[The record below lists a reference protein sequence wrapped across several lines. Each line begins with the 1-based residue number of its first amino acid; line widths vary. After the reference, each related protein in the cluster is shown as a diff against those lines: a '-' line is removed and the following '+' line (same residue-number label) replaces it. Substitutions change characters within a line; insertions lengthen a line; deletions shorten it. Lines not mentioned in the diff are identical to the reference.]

1 MKTGIRVTT
10 TSLGGILSW
19 VLILLLPAGTLHY
32 WQAWVFIAV
41 FTVATIVPT
50 VYLSR
55 ANPAALQRRM
65 RAGPRAEPRTSQK
78 FIITA
83 SFLGLF
89 ATMVFSALDHR
100 FGWSSVPV
108 WLSLLGDLLVATGL
122 GIAMLVIVQNS
133 YAGATV
139 TVEADQTLVSGG
151 LYRFVRHPMYV
162 GNVIMMIGIPWRST
176 RIGGCSSSSPAPSCS
191 RCASSTKR
199 SSSSTNCPGTANTPS
214 ACAIGWFPYTLVA
227 GAPTVLARR
236 RRHQA
241 RRTVLRIND
250 FRNVGVEARFAVL
263 DRARSRRPCP
273 PRPHRR
279 R

>member
-41 FTVATIVPT
+41 FTVATIVPA

-65 RAGPRAEPRTSQK
+65 RAGPRAEPRTAQK
-78 FIITA
+78 FIITG

-100 FGWSSVPV
+100 FGWSSVPP
-108 WLSLLGDLLVATGL
+108 WLSLLGDVLVATGL

-151 LYRFVRHPMYV
+151 LYQFVRHPMYV
-162 GNVIMMIGIPWRST
+162 GNVIMMIGIPLALGSWWGLLFV
-176 RIGGCSSSSPAPSCS
+176 I
-191 RCASSTKR
+191 
-199 SSSSTNCPGTANTPS
+199 PGT
-214 ACAIGWFPYTLVA
+214 I
-227 GAPTVLARR
+227 VL
-236 RRHQA
+236 
-241 RRTVLRIND
+241 TLRIFD
-250 FRNVGVEARFAVL
+250 EEKLLFQELPGYREYAERVRYRLVPYL
-263 DRARSRRPCP
+263 W
-273 PRPHRR
+273 
-279 R
+279 

>member
-10 TSLGGILSW
+10 TSVGGILSW

-65 RAGPRAEPRTSQK
+65 RAGPRAEPRTAQK
-78 FIITA
+78 FIITG

-100 FGWSSVPV
+100 FGWSSVPP
-108 WLSLLGDLLVATGL
+108 WLSLLGDVLVAAGL

-133 YAGATV
+133 YAAATV
-139 TVEADQTLVSGG
+139 TVEAGQSLVSNG
-151 LYRFVRHPMYV
+151 LYTVVRHPMYL
-162 GNVIMMIGIPWRST
+162 GNVIMMIGIPLALGSYWGLLF
-176 RIGGCSSSSPAPSCS
+176 II
-191 RCASSTKR
+191 
-199 SSSSTNCPGTANTPS
+199 PG
-214 ACAIGWFPYTLVA
+214 AIA
-227 GAPTVLARR
+227 LA
-236 RRHQA
+236 
-241 RRTVLRIND
+241 LRI
-250 FRNVGVEARFAVL
+250 L
-263 DRARSRRPCP
+263 DEEKLLIHELPGYREYAGRVRYRLVPYIW
-273 PRPHRR
+273 
-279 R
+279 